1 MVTYF
6 SIKVAQ
12 IYFENFWAIL
22 KDISFKLNSAV
33 ETFWQLLVDI
43 GLHFILTSGH
53 TVMSRAKNVLASDNA
68 TRLFDNIL
76 LYVLN
81 ILSNLEFE
89 RLVSGHRPAM

>member
-1 MVTYF
+1 M
-6 SIKVAQ
+6 
-12 IYFENFWAIL
+12 
-22 KDISFKLNSAV
+22 

-89 RLVSGHRPAM
+89 RLVSGHRPAV